1 MKEDLRTL
9 GVDGQFWR
17 DVRFRWIWNSDE
29 WIDSVPLSQNIEKVE
44 QSYVRERYLDGT
56 SSLDVQAPAC
66 LPFVSF
72 PRHCH
77 PRCSQVSSP
86 IVDPSHNVCDPF
98 VLCVGFVFCWVTK
111 TGQGS

>member
-44 QSYVRERYLDGT
+44 QSYVRERWHVFTGRAGPSMSSIRFLP
-56 SSLDVQAPAC
+56 SSLSSKMFSS
-66 LPFVSF
+66 FVSD
-72 PRHCH
+72 
-77 PRCSQVSSP
+77 
-86 IVDPSHNVCDPF
+86 VDEVLEPNLAELSIGPF
-98 VLCVGFVFCWVTK
+98 A
-111 TGQGS
+111 